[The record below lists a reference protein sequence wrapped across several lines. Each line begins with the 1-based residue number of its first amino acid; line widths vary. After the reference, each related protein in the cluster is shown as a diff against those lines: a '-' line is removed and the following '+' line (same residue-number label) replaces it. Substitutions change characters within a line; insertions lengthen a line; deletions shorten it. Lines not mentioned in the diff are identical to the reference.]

1 MIEGC
6 GTPHLY
12 PTCTSPSDFSRMSQ
26 PPTNNE
32 RFRTSKLLRGAL
44 AHDVITPGS
53 RLRISRPI
61 DAESLI
67 GRHEGGARRA
77 SGSNSLSSRL
87 QKRIGSSRALARAFA
102 RKRALRTPFA
112 FDGRQRAVV
121 KLHYFGH
128 AKGGGAALKAHAR
141 YIARDSAAKVE
152 EVWLSKAETER
163 DGAQARDESDRRQ
176 PPRQEHWV
184 FYDAARDSVSGARLA
199 EQWAQCD
206 KRHFRII
213 LSAENGGRLG
223 DLKTYARDV
232 MARAETALG
241 AKLEWFAVDHF
252 DTDNPHTHIVLRG
265 VHEDGRD
272 LVIPR
277 EFVQHGFRNA
287 ARDAATDRLG
297 QRTRDDERQ
306 ALQREALAH
315 APTRLDKLIAGQLDE
330 NGQVRL
336 AELRAPNGSPDMTDA
351 LKTRAREL
359 KNLGLAQEV
368 RRNVLRFEPGWR
380 DALKAMELHL
390 DIRKSLMQARA
401 QDVAR
406 TLANSTRMP
415 APKELRLPFGL
426 GL

>member
-1 MIEGC
+1 
-6 GTPHLY
+6 
-12 PTCTSPSDFSRMSQ
+12 MSQ
-26 PPTNNE
+26 PPTSTE
-32 RFRTSKLLRGAL
+32 CFRTSKLLRGAP
-44 AHDVITPGS
+44 AKDVITPGS
-53 RLRISRPI
+53 RLRISRPL
-61 DAESLI
+61 DAESLN
-67 GRHEGGARRA
+67 GRHEGGSHRGA
-77 SGSNSLSSRL
+77 SSDSLSARL
-87 QKRIGSSRALARAFA
+87 QKRVGSSRSLASAFA
-102 RKRALRTPFA
+102 RKRAPRRPFT

-121 KLHYFGH
+121 KLHYFAH

-141 YIARDSAAKVE
+141 YIARDSAAKTE
-152 EVWLSKAETER
+152 EIWLSKVETER
-163 DGAQARDESDRRQ
+163 DGAQARSEDDRRQ

-184 FYDAARDSVSGARLA
+184 FYDAARDSVSGARRA
-199 EQWAQCD
+199 EHWAKSD

-223 DLKTYARDV
+223 DLKAYTREV
-232 MARAETALG
+232 MARAEAALG
-241 AKLEWFAVDHF
+241 TKLEWFAVDHF

-265 VHEDGRD
+265 VRDDGSN
-272 LVIPR
+272 LIIPR
-277 EFVQHGFRNA
+277 DFVQHGFRNA

-306 ALQREALAH
+306 ALRREAVAH
-315 APTRLDKLIAGQLDE
+315 APTRLDTLIEGQLDQ

-336 AELRAPNGSPDMTDA
+336 AALRAPNGSPDMTDA

-368 RRNVLRFEPGWR
+368 KRNVLRFEPGWR

-406 TLANSTRMP
+406 ALANPTRLP
-415 APKELRLPFGL
+415 GQKELRLPFGL
-426 GL
+426 GF

>member
-1 MIEGC
+1 
-6 GTPHLY
+6 
-12 PTCTSPSDFSRMSQ
+12 MSQ
-26 PPTNNE
+26 PPANNE
-32 RFRTSKLLRGAL
+32 RFRTSKLLRGAP
-44 AHDVITPGS
+44 AKDVITPGS
-53 RLRISRPI
+53 RLRISRPL
-61 DAESLI
+61 DAESLT
-67 GRHEGGARRA
+67 GRHEGGSRRSA
-77 SGSNSLSSRL
+77 SSDSLSARL
-87 QKRIGSSRALARAFA
+87 QKRIGSSRVLAKAFA
-102 RKRALRTPFA
+102 RKRAPCTPFA

-121 KLHYFGH
+121 KLHYFAH
-128 AKGGGAALKAHAR
+128 TKGGGAALKAHAR
-141 YIARDSAAKVE
+141 YIARDSAAKAE
-152 EVWLSKAETER
+152 EIWLSKAETER
-163 DGAQARDESDRRQ
+163 DGAQARGEDDRRQ

-184 FYDAARDSVSGARLA
+184 FYDTVRDSVSGARLA
-199 EQWAQCD
+199 EQWAQSD

-213 LSAENGGRLG
+213 LSAENGGQLG
-223 DLKTYARDV
+223 DLKAYTRDV
-232 MARAETALG
+232 MARSEVALG
-241 AKLEWFAVDHF
+241 TKLEWFAVDHF

-265 VHEDGRD
+265 VRDDGCD

-287 ARDAATDRLG
+287 ARDAASDRLG

-306 ALQREALAH
+306 ALRREAVAH
-315 APTRLDKLIAGQLDE
+315 APTRLDTLIANQLDE

-390 DIRKSLMQARA
+390 DVRKSLMQARA

-406 TLANSTRMP
+406 TLANPTRLP
-415 APKELRLPFGL
+415 GPKELRLPFGI
-426 GL
+426 GF

>member
-1 MIEGC
+1 
-6 GTPHLY
+6 
-12 PTCTSPSDFSRMSQ
+12 MSQ

-77 SGSNSLSSRL
+77 SGSDSLSSRL